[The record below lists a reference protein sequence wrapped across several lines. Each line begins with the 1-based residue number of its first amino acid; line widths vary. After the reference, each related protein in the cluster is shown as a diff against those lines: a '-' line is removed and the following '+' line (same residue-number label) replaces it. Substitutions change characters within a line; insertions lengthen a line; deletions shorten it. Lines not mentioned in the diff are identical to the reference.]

1 MRDLY
6 GKNENIGKR
15 LLLLLEENLAEW
27 NCIYD
32 HDRD

>member
-15 LLLLLEENLAEW
+15 LLLLEENLAEW